1 MATTGANIQSQIDVL
16 AGAFVSE
23 HIIKTDKLNKI
34 ETFLNGGKFYHNI
47 PENRNTF
54 VLKFNN
60 MLYSIKIG
68 DELSDW
74 KFDSTKG

>member
-34 ETFLNGGKFYHNI
+34 ETFLNGG
-47 PENRNTF
+47 
-54 VLKFNN
+54 
-60 MLYSIKIG
+60 G
-68 DELSDW
+68 
-74 KFDSTKG
+74 